1 MPGDVVGRAWAHR
14 QRNRWVA
21 HAPAYAAWGSGT
33 ESRGFQGGA
42 APLGRAAMVE
52 SRAGAVPLG
61 YAASSARFRVGA

>member
-42 APLGRAAMVE
+42 APLGRAAMFN
-52 SRAGAVPLG
+52 RASAGLG
-61 YAASSARFRVGA
+61 PVTGP